1 MTFQDKGAK
10 RVGFSRP
17 EPRRLFRLLPKR
29 EPPENT
35 LFQIQKNL
43 GGGNFKKYAK
53 GFSGGAQHGFAVL
66 GGGAELTSFAR
77 NRFALNRKTP
87 PK

>member
-1 MTFQDKGAK
+1 MSQVAK
-10 RVGFSRP
+10 AIRHHQKHP
-17 EPRRLFRLLPKR
+17 LPN
-29 EPPENT
+29 P
-35 LFQIQKNL
+35 KNH

-87 PK
+87 PN